1 MADCNNSNVLYYKI
15 PYTVLY
21 YCNICF
27 CSPGMPGS
35 TKKTCACCKA
45 IINVAFKTCPACK
58 TGQPYKAKLQKRREK
73 FKLSKSDWVA
83 SIQKNCNMTVVVN
96 SSHCLVSV

>member
-1 MADCNNSNVLYYKI
+1 MYYIIK
-15 PYTVLY
+15 YHTVLY
-21 YCNICF
+21 YCNF
-27 CSPGMPGS
+27 FFLLFSPGMPGS

-83 SIQKNCNMTVVVN
+83 SIQKNCNRTVVVN